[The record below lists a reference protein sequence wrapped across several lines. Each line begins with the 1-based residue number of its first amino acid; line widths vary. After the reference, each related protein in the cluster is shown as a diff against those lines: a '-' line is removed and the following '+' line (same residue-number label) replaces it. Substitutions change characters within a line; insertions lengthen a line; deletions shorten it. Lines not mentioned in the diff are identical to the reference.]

1 MELKTNYF
9 TNADGQVSLFESGT
23 ATDTGTIVAYAL
35 VAPVKGR
42 RYVRAVP
49 VSASGEPA
57 ALEVG
62 EEIVGI
68 VPLNQGHSGGRQPEW

>member
-9 TNADGQVSLFESGT
+9 VSHDGQVSLFESDT

-42 RYVRAVP
+42 KYIRAVP
-49 VSASGEPA
+49 VPASGEPVE
-57 ALEVG
+57 LEVNK
-62 EEIVGI
+62 EVVGA
-68 VPLNQGHSGGRQPEW
+68 VPAYTGGRQPEW